1 MFGLDAD
8 TLRNIKKVFAT
19 LPNLEKVI
27 LYGSRAKGNYKDG
40 SDIDITLLG
49 KQLTLKT
56 VYALEEVLEELYLP
70 YTFDISIF
78 TQIDND
84 DLIKHILRV
93 GKTFYLKENEKLK
106 TESGAKNNSQLP
118 KGWEVKKLGEVCEI
132 LDNLRKPITKR
143 DRIDG
148 DYPYYGATGILSYI
162 DDYIF
167 DEQLVLIGEDGA
179 KWFCGANSSFIVN
192 GKFWVNN
199 HAHVV
204 RPNKNIIFDN
214 WIVYFLNFS
223 DLTEYITG
231 MTVPKLNQ
239 GNLKNIQITVPP
251 LSEQKRI
258 VAILDR
264 TFKTIDQAKTNAEQ
278 NLKNAK
284 ELFESYLNRIFEEK
298 GDDWEEKT
306 WGELIEIR
314 SGRNQ
319 KEVLNPNG
327 KYPVL
332 GSAGKIMGYAD
343 KYICEKGTTVIGRK
357 GTIDKPLFIE
367 TNFWNVDTAFGLI
380 AGKSLTKEFLLY
392 FCKSFNFKEL
402 DKGTTLPSLVKK
414 DLITMSYPKSKEEQ
428 KCIVT
433 QLNDLQIETKK
444 LETIYQQ
451 KLDNLEEMKKS
462 MLQKAFEGGL

>member
-1 MFGLDAD
+1 
-8 TLRNIKKVFAT
+8 
-19 LPNLEKVI
+19 
-27 LYGSRAKGNYKDG
+27 
-40 SDIDITLLG
+40 
-49 KQLTLKT
+49 
-56 VYALEEVLEELYLP
+56 
-70 YTFDISIF
+70 
-78 TQIDND
+78 
-84 DLIKHILRV
+84 V

-264 TFKTIDQAKTNAEQ
+264 TFKAIDQAKTNAEQ

-298 GDDWEEKT
+298 GDDWEVKKL
-306 WGELIEIR
+306 GEIGKVSMCKRILKKQTTQIGEIPFYKIGTFGKKPNAYISKKIYDDYKSKYSFPKKGDILLSA
-314 SGRNQ
+314 SGTIGRCVIYNGKPAYFQ
-319 KEVLNPNG
+319 DSNIVWIGNNEKEVTNEYLYNFYGFCDWNP
-327 KYPVL
+327 
-332 GSAGKIMGYAD
+332 S
-343 KYICEKGTTVIGRK
+343 KGA
-357 GTIDKPLFIE
+357 TI
-367 TNFWNVDTAFGLI
+367 
-380 AGKSLTKEFLLY
+380 SRLY
-392 FCKSFNFKEL
+392 N
-402 DKGTTLPSLVKK
+402 D
-414 DLITMSYPKSKEEQ
+414 DLRRIIIPFPKSKEEQ
-428 KCIVT
+428 KQIVA
-433 QLNDLQIETKK
+433 QLDKLQTETKK
-444 LETIYQQ
+444 LEIIYQQ
-451 KLDNLEEMKKS
+451 KINNLVELKKS
-462 MLQKAFEGGL
+462 ILQKAFKGEL

>member
-1 MFGLDAD
+1 
-8 TLRNIKKVFAT
+8 
-19 LPNLEKVI
+19 
-27 LYGSRAKGNYKDG
+27 
-40 SDIDITLLG
+40 
-49 KQLTLKT
+49 
-56 VYALEEVLEELYLP
+56 
-70 YTFDISIF
+70 
-78 TQIDND
+78 
-84 DLIKHILRV
+84 
-93 GKTFYLKENEKLK
+93 
-106 TESGAKNNSQLP
+106 
-118 KGWEVKKLGEVCEI
+118 VKKLGEVCEI

-284 ELFESYLNRIFEEK
+284 ELFESYLNNIF
-298 GDDWEEKT
+298 
-306 WGELIEIR
+306 IR
-314 SGRNQ
+314 SNNMGMII
-319 KEVLNPNG
+319 NP
-327 KYPVL
+327 KFSIY
-332 GSAGKIMGYAD
+332 D
-343 KYICEKGTTVIGRK
+343 KRTICTA
-357 GTIDKPLFIE
+357 KPFSPIL
-367 TNFWNVDTAFGLI
+367 TN
-380 AGKSLTKEFLLY
+380 
-392 FCKSFNFKEL
+392 
-402 DKGTTLPSLVKK
+402 
-414 DLITMSYPKSKEEQ
+414 
-428 KCIVT
+428 
-433 QLNDLQIETKK
+433 
-444 LETIYQQ
+444 
-451 KLDNLEEMKKS
+451 
-462 MLQKAFEGGL
+462 